1 MKMTMVKITAE
12 TMMKMTAMK
21 MTAVTA
27 MSAMF
32 LALLSA
38 PGSSALAKQPVIP
51 AIDRGNDIEG
61 ASRNDW
67 FRHHNP
73 ASTTPPKAIGN
84 EVIYQVFIDRFANGN
99 KANDC
104 LHEGRFCDPTHK
116 NFMKYFGGDLRGVIN
131 NIPYIKRLGATRL
144 WLTPVFENQHVA
156 VPFVRNGKNVEVTSY
171 HGYWMADAFR
181 LNPFFTDKG
190 TRDFSIMEELGR
202 KSGPELGI
210 YMDTV
215 NNHTNPVN
223 ASIESLDYLHRVNPV
238 PGLPAVARGGAIFR
252 DGNFLASFTSGDGWF
267 HPYGPIK
274 NFDDTFE
281 LENHQL
287 VSLADFD
294 QTVPAVKNYLYD
306 SHDFWMAKVP
316 NLAGFRFD
324 AVRHVPT
331 PFWQDLEGYLEKRYG
346 QMENIG
352 EFYGEWTGMPTF
364 RDFYRR
370 NKMTL
375 FDFELRYAAKKT
387 FMEDASFD
395 LLPRL
400 WTADPELGDARGLV
414 TFIDNHDMSRLRGE
428 GLEAR
433 RMRQT
438 IGLMFAMRGVPC
450 IFYGLE
456 QDLFIPGDTG
466 DPYNR
471 PMMKSFDENHEFYR
485 LIQRL
490 AGLRKANPALRYGAT
505 HLVHLTKDIVAFE
518 RVDGENKV
526 FFATSK
532 NPRVGTD
539 RFNIRDLTMPDGRYQ
554 DLLTGREYEI
564 RAGVLPVELA
574 DGEMIVLSTTRK
586 KRST

>member
-1 MKMTMVKITAE
+1 MTMVKM
-12 TMMKMTAMK
+12 TMS
-21 MTAVTA
+21 VL
-27 MSAMF
+27 F
-32 LALLSA
+32 LVLLSA
-38 PGSSALAKQPVIP
+38 AGSAALAKPPVGP
-51 AIDRGNDIEG
+51 TIDHGSEIEG
-61 ASRNDW
+61 ASRNEW

-73 ASTTPPKAIGN
+73 TSTVAPKAIGN

-190 TRDFSIMEELGR
+190 TQDFSIMEELGR

-223 ASIESLDYLHRVNPV
+223 ASIASLDYLHRVDPV

-294 QTVPAVKNYLYD
+294 QTMPAVKNYLYD

-346 QMENIG
+346 RMENIG

-456 QDLFIPGDTG
+456 QDLFIPSDNG

-554 DLLTGREYEI
+554 DLLTGREFEI
-564 RAGVLPVELA
+564 RSGVLPVELA

>member
-1 MKMTMVKITAE
+1 MKMTMVKITAV
-12 TMMKMTAMK
+12 TMMTVVKTAR
-21 MTAVTA
+21 
-27 MSAMF
+27 SALF
-32 LALLSA
+32 LVLISA
-38 PGSSALAKQPVIP
+38 AGSAALAKPPVGLT
-51 AIDRGNDIEG
+51 IDHGSEIAG

-67 FRHHNP
+67 FSHHNP
-73 ASTTPPKAIGN
+73 TSTLAPKAIGN

-210 YMDTV
+210 YMDMV

-223 ASIESLDYLHRVNPV
+223 ASIESLDYLHRVSPV

-346 QMENIG
+346 HLENIG

-456 QDLFIPGDTG
+456 QDLFIPGDNG

-539 RFNIRDLTMPDGRYQ
+539 RFDIRDLTMPDGRYQ